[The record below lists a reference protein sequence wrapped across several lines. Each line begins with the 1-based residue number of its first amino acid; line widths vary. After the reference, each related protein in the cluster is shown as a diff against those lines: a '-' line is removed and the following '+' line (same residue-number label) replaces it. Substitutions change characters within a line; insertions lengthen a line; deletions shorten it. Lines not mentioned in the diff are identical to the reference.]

1 MNYESIVDTVD
12 MRAKS
17 KLVDFLVVYSKMF
30 SIKNRFKQFF
40 ERCKCLNPLTLFSD
54 HCAEEA

>member
-40 ERCKCLNPLTLFSD
+40 ERCKGQTL
-54 HCAEEA
+54 